1 MSYRSRS
8 SRVDKSNF
16 QIVLRIL
23 RPYAWSVPVVVG
35 LGLLASLSEGLGI
48 GLLIPFL
55 DAFLRGEQATG
66 VSGPL
71 VDFVQR
77 YAASFDEDMRVVA
90 VAATIMGLVFLKAG
104 ITVANVA
111 IAESTMARIAHVLR
125 LALFRQ
131 LVTVSLGHLTQ
142 RPAGEIVNTL
152 DSQSWR
158 TTDAMN
164 LLFYL
169 IINACTVIVFTILLF
184 LLSWQLALT
193 VTLAAVVVSF
203 GVRELSRRAQRAGE
217 RAVATSHILSQIL
230 LDALDGMRVIRA
242 YGQEAREQRRFEN
255 ASERVRRDYLRVAI
269 LGGLV
274 GPIIEIMYVPLFLS
288 AVIAAWYV
296 EVGLPTLIAFLL
308 LLYRMQPHI
317 KGLDRNRV
325 DLMAAAA
332 SVAAVARFLDTRDKP
347 YTRSGSQPFGGLQ
360 RDIVLD
366 RVSFRYPGTAAGARA
381 LDDVSMRIIKGEVL
395 AIVGGT
401 GAGKSTLVNLLCRFY
416 EPECGRILVDGRPLE
431 DLDLLDWRNRLAIAG
446 QDADLVSGTVRENIF
461 FGQPDASEAEIV
473 AAARWADAHAFIE
486 ALPDGY
492 DTLVGQRGLRLSGGQ
507 RQRIGLARAFLRQPD
522 MLILDEATN
531 ALDSL
536 SETAILEMLASQGEQ
551 RPTTIVIA
559 HRLSTIRDADYVI
572 VMSEGRVVE
581 QGRPRDLFDAEGMFT
596 RLCELQL
603 QDLRA

>member
-1 MSYRSRS
+1 ME
-8 SRVDKSNF
+8 KSNF
-16 QIVLRIL
+16 QAVLRVL
-23 RPYAWSVPVVVG
+23 RPYAWSVPVVIG

-55 DAFLRGEQATG
+55 DAFLRDEQATG

-71 VDFVQR
+71 VDYVQR
-77 YAASFDEDMRVVA
+77 YAASFDEEMRVVA

-111 IAESTMARIAHVLR
+111 VAESMIARIGHVLR

-131 LVTVSLGHLTQ
+131 LVTVSLGHLMQ
-142 RPAGEIVNTL
+142 RPPGEIVNTL
-152 DSQSWR
+152 DAQTWR
-158 TTDAMN
+158 TTEAMN
-164 LLFYL
+164 LLFNL
-169 IINACTVIVFTILLF
+169 IINACTVVVFTILLF

-193 VTLAAVVVSF
+193 VTLATVIVSF
-203 GVRELSRRAQRAGE
+203 GLRELSRRAQRLGE
-217 RAVATSHILSQIL
+217 RAVATSHVLSQIL

-242 YGQEAREQRRFEN
+242 YGQEAREQQRFEN
-255 ASERVRRDYLRVAI
+255 ASERVRRDYLRVAV

-274 GPIIEIMYVPLFLS
+274 GPIIEILYVPLFLS

-325 DLMAAAA
+325 DLMGAAG
-332 SVAAVARFLDTRDKP
+332 SVVAVARFLETRDKP
-347 YTRSGSQPFGGLQ
+347 YTRSGSQPFEGLQ

-381 LDDVSMRIIKGEVL
+381 LDGVSLRIRKGEVL

-416 EPECGRILVDGRPLE
+416 EPESGRILVDGRPVE
-431 DLDLLDWRNRLAIAG
+431 ELDLADWRSHLAIAG
-446 QDADLVSGTVRENIF
+446 QDADLVSGTVRENIL
-461 FGQPDASEAEIV
+461 FGRPEASDPEIV
-473 AAARWADAHAFIE
+473 AAARRADAHAFIE
-486 ALPDGY
+486 ALPEGY

-507 RQRIGLARAFLRQPD
+507 RQRIGLARAFLRRPD
-522 MLILDEATN
+522 VLILDEATN

-536 SETAILEMLASQGEQ
+536 SETAILEMFASQGDQ
-551 RPTTIVIA
+551 RPATIVIA
-559 HRLSTIRDADYVI
+559 HRLSTIRDADSVI
-572 VMSEGRVVE
+572 VMSEGRLVE
-581 QGRPRDLFDAEGMFT
+581 QGRPRELFDAEGMFT

-603 QDLRA
+603 QDLRG